1 MHLHLIH
8 LQGLLLRAPLLQ
20 GRRLL
25 QTARLALL
33 LLRLCIA
40 KLLPAVICR
49 ALQPSISTGKS
60 MTLLRQPLIDKN
72 KSLRGSGFQ

>member
-25 QTARLALL
+25 QTPRLALL
-33 LLRLCIA
+33 LLRFCIA
-40 KLLPAVICR
+40 KLFPVVICK
-49 ALQPSISTGKS
+49 ALQPSMSIGKS
-60 MTLLRQPLIDKN
+60 MTLCV
-72 KSLRGSGFQ
+72 SL